1 MEIKMYNRKIDFE
14 KIQNVRDMGSLET
27 TEGRVIIPG
36 LLIRSAN
43 LSNATA
49 SDKIKLEKEC
59 HLTKI
64 IDLRASMEKQEKP
77 DVKMDS
83 VTYLSIPIFD
93 ESVMGISHEK
103 DTHEKQK
110 TMRIPEME
118 KLYCMM
124 VTNEACRANLR
135 KAIRT
140 IMEHD
145 FTTGSVLWHCTEGKD
160 RCGLV
165 SAILLAA
172 LNVDRET
179 IMEDYLLTNEVN
191 EAKAEMFYQRMI
203 MAGKSEAEAEAVKNA
218 FLAKASYLEAAFSV
232 IDEQYSDMENYLKEG
247 LGISEEIVS
256 TFRENVLSEKDDER

>member
-64 IDLRASMEKQEKP
+64 IDLRTSMEKQEKP

-93 ESVMGISHEK
+93 ESVMGI
-103 DTHEKQK
+103 
-110 TMRIPEME
+110 
-118 KLYCMM
+118 
-124 VTNEACRANLR
+124 
-135 KAIRT
+135 
-140 IMEHD
+140 
-145 FTTGSVLWHCTEGKD
+145 D
-160 RCGLV
+160 R
-165 SAILLAA
+165 
-172 LNVDRET
+172 
-179 IMEDYLLTNEVN
+179 
-191 EAKAEMFYQRMI
+191 
-203 MAGKSEAEAEAVKNA
+203 
-218 FLAKASYLEAAFSV
+218 
-232 IDEQYSDMENYLKEG
+232 
-247 LGISEEIVS
+247 
-256 TFRENVLSEKDDER
+256 

>member
-1 MEIKMYNRKIDFE
+1 MEIKINNRKIDFE
-14 KIQNVRDMGSLET
+14 KIQNARDLGSLET

-36 LLIRSAN
+36 LLLRSAN
-43 LSNATA
+43 LSNASE
-49 SDKIKLEKEC
+49 SDRAKLEKEC
-59 HLTKI
+59 HLAKI
-64 IDLRASMEKQEKP
+64 VDLRTSMEREEKP
-77 DVKMDS
+77 DVMMDS
-83 VTYLSIPIFD
+83 VTCLSIPIFD

-124 VTNEACRANLR
+124 VTSEACRANLG
-135 KAIRT
+135 KAVRT
-140 IMEHD
+140 IMKHD
-145 FTTGSVLWHCTEGKD
+145 FTSGSILWHCTEGKD

-172 LNVDRET
+172 LKVGREK

-191 EAKAEMFYQRMI
+191 GSKAEMFYQRML

-218 FLAKASYLEAAFSV
+218 FLAKASYLEAAFSA
-232 IDEQYSDMENYLKEG
+232 IDEQYHDMENYLKEG

-256 TFRENVLSEKDDER
+256 TFRENVLSEKMM

>member
-1 MEIKMYNRKIDFE
+1 MYNRKIDFE

-64 IDLRASMEKQEKP
+64 IDLRTSMEKQEKP

-110 TMRIPEME
+110 TMR
-118 KLYCMM
+118 MM

-232 IDEQYSDMENYLKEG
+232 IDEQYHDMDNYLKIG
-247 LGISEEIVS
+247 FGISEEIVAA
-256 TFRENVLSEKDDER
+256 FRENVLSEKDDER